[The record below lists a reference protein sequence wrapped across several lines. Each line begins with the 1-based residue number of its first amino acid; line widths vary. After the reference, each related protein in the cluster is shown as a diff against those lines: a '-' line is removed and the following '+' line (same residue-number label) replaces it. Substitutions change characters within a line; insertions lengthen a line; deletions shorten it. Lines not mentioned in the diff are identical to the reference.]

1 MKITHKNSDTTITE
15 IIIKETI
22 ITINQEDTEEDTTDI
37 EETTIIMVIITKA
50 VDIEII
56 TIIISIETDQS
67 RVKKKDIKDSH
78 TIYAQ
83 VANKDIR

>member
-1 MKITHKNSDTTITE
+1 MKTIHKTTDTTITE
-15 IIIKETI
+15 IITKETI
-22 ITINQEDTEEDTTDI
+22 ITINLKDTKEDTTDT

-56 TIIISIETDQS
+56 TIIISIETGQS